1 MPLYPQD
8 AHDRLWISWTSKSW
22 TAISTDTS
30 IDGFKYDVPSL
41 VLQTAAIPSSAN
53 DSIDITWS
61 ASDQSTSFYVV
72 LHFCDFQAVRNN
84 SLREFDIYANG
95 DLVFKD
101 PIKIDYF
108 ETYYVWYIRT
118 GHTNYNLSLKSTTR
132 ATLPPIINAI
142 EVYTVLPVTW
152 LPTDN
157 GDVTAINSIKTS
169 YSIRKDWSG
178 DPCVPTG
185 LGWAGVN
192 CSIDYSNIPRITSL
206 NLSASALN
214 GTIISDFGSLIALER
229 LDLSRN
235 NLSGN
240 IPGSLDQLVSLTY
253 LNLSGNS
260 GLSKILPSGLQE
272 KEKDGHLTVIFD
284 GSPSNNVTKKKSS
297 KLAIIVP
304 VVIVM
309 FLIVGAVAL
318 YFWFRKKKK
327 NTRINP
333 PTDQVSPRYI
343 GAQGSSM
350 VVDNPKDNVVPEA
363 DKKEIN
369 IGKKRFSFAE
379 LKLLTNNFNDP
390 IGIGG
395 FGEVFKGRLEF
406 GDEVAVKVRSESSS
420 QGIQQ
425 FLNEVEKLSRVH
437 HKNLVSLI
445 GYCMDGNQIALVYEY
460 MQKGNLQDWIR
471 GSAHFL
477 PWKQRVRIA
486 YESAQGLEYLHKMC
500 NPPLIHRDIKSSNIL
515 LSTTL
520 EAKVSDFGLVRDCS
534 GTYVSTKI
542 VGTPG
547 YLDPYYASTSQLTEK
562 SDVYSFGVVMLE
574 IVTSKSPI
582 LQGPQGSQH
591 LTQFVQQR
599 LSRGKIESILDP
611 NMGGQYNLNS
621 VWKVADLAL
630 KCTDHPAKRPDMT
643 AIVTQLKEALNLEMS
658 SMETSSVASED
669 ISQYVGY
676 SRDDFPIGGELHSG
690 NFEMTPIKGMPLPDY
705 GPVAR

>member
-1 MPLYPQD
+1 MNDNRYPQD
-8 AHDRLWISWTSKSW
+8 AHDRLWISWTSTSW
-22 TAISTDTS
+22 TAISTNTS
-30 IDGFKYDVPSL
+30 IDGFKYDVPSS
-41 VLQTAAIPSSAN
+41 VLQTAAIPSSTN

-72 LHFCDFQAVRNN
+72 LHFADFQAVRNN

-101 PIKIDYF
+101 PTKLEYF
-108 ETYYVWYIRT
+108 GTYYAWYKTT
-118 GHTNYNLSLKSTTR
+118 GHTNYNVSLKSTAR

-142 EVYTVLPVTW
+142 EVH
-152 LPTDN
+152 
-157 GDVTAINSIKTS
+157 
-169 YSIRKDWSG
+169 
-178 DPCVPTG
+178 
-185 LGWAGVN
+185 
-192 CSIDYSNIPRITSL
+192 
-206 NLSASALN
+206 LSASVLN
-214 GTIISDFGSLIALER
+214 GTIVSDFGSLSALER

-253 LNLSGNS
+253 L
-260 GLSKILPSGLQE
+260 
-272 KEKDGHLTVIFD
+272 FD
-284 GSPSNNVTKKKSS
+284 GSPPNSGTKQKSS
-297 KLAIIVP
+297 KLVIIMP
-304 VVIVM
+304 VVIVV
-309 FLIVGAVAL
+309 FLIVAAVTL
-318 YFWFRKKKK
+318 FFWFLKKKK

-333 PTDQVSPRYI
+333 PTDHVSPRYI
-343 GAQGSSM
+343 GAQSSSM
-350 VVDNPKDNVVPEA
+350 VVDNPKDSAVLEA
-363 DKKEIN
+363 GKKEIN
-369 IGKKRFSFAE
+369 IGKKRFNFAE
-379 LKLLTNNFNDP
+379 LKLLTNNFKDP

-395 FGEVFKGRLEF
+395 FGEVFKGCLEF
-406 GDEVAVKVRSESSS
+406 GVEVAVKVRSESSS

-471 GSAHFL
+471 GSAHIL

-500 NPPLIHRDIKSSNIL
+500 NPPLIHRDIKTSNIL

-582 LQGPQGSQH
+582 LQGPKGSEH

-611 NMGGQYNLNS
+611 NMGGQYNINS
-621 VWKVADLAL
+621 IWKVADLAL

-643 AIVTQLKEALNLEMS
+643 AIVTDLKEALNLEMS
-658 SMETSSVASED
+658 SMETTSVASED
-669 ISQYVGY
+669 ISQYAGY
-676 SRDDFPIGGELHSG
+676 PRDDFPIGGELHSD
-690 NFEMTPIKGMPLPDY
+690 NFEMTPIRGMLLPDS

>member
-41 VLQTAAIPSSAN
+41 VLQTAAIPSTTN

-84 SLREFDIYANG
+84 SLREFDIYENG
-95 DLVFKD
+95 NLVFKD
-101 PIKIDYF
+101 PMKLDYSD
-108 ETYYVWYIRT
+108 TYYVWYIRT

-142 EVYTVLPVTW
+142 EV
-152 LPTDN
+152 
-157 GDVTAINSIKTS
+157 
-169 YSIRKDWSG
+169 
-178 DPCVPTG
+178 
-185 LGWAGVN
+185 
-192 CSIDYSNIPRITSL
+192 

-260 GLSKILPSGLQE
+260 GLSKILPSGLQK

-297 KLAIIVP
+297 KVAIIVP

-333 PTDQVSPRYI
+333 PTDQVSPRYV

-369 IGKKRFSFAE
+369 IGKKGFSFAE
-379 LKLLTNNFNDP
+379 LKLLTNNFDDP

>member
-1 MPLYPQD
+1 M
-8 AHDRLWISWTSKSW
+8 R
-22 TAISTDTS
+22 
-30 IDGFKYDVPSL
+30 
-41 VLQTAAIPSSAN
+41 
-53 DSIDITWS
+53 
-61 ASDQSTSFYVV
+61 
-72 LHFCDFQAVRNN
+72 N
-84 SLREFDIYANG
+84 SL
-95 DLVFKD
+95 
-101 PIKIDYF
+101 YF
-108 ETYYVWYIRT
+108 VSVP
-118 GHTNYNLSLKSTTR
+118 G
-132 ATLPPIINAI
+132 
-142 EVYTVLPVTW
+142 
-152 LPTDN
+152 
-157 GDVTAINSIKTS
+157 
-169 YSIRKDWSG
+169 
-178 DPCVPTG
+178 PC
-185 LGWAGVN
+185 
-192 CSIDYSNIPRITSL
+192 
-206 NLSASALN
+206 
-214 GTIISDFGSLIALER
+214 
-229 LDLSRN
+229 
-235 NLSGN
+235 
-240 IPGSLDQLVSLTY
+240 
-253 LNLSGNS
+253 
-260 GLSKILPSGLQE
+260 
-272 KEKDGHLTVIFD
+272 
-284 GSPSNNVTKKKSS
+284 VTKKH
-297 KLAIIVP
+297 I
-304 VVIVM
+304 
-309 FLIVGAVAL
+309 
-318 YFWFRKKKK
+318 
-327 NTRINP
+327 
-333 PTDQVSPRYI
+333 
-343 GAQGSSM
+343 
-350 VVDNPKDNVVPEA
+350 
-363 DKKEIN
+363 
-369 IGKKRFSFAE
+369 
-379 LKLLTNNFNDP
+379 LK
-390 IGIGG
+390 I
-395 FGEVFKGRLEF
+395 
-406 GDEVAVKVRSESSS
+406 
-420 QGIQQ
+420 
-425 FLNEVEKLSRVH
+425 VEKLSRVH

-658 SMETSSVASED
+658 SMETSTVASED